1 MTISRLIRPAVAAV
15 TVAVL
20 AAACGTSE
28 GDGAAEPTD
37 DTVPATS
44 PSTEPTDTSSAPED
58 DLDILLTTSAGLSET
73 DPTVSLLVALEAN
86 RRSPT
91 AATEEAVLN
100 ALRSNTG
107 ISTEVVNKLAPPD
120 CSSPTASEDG
130 EQIYVVADG
139 RFMRYDVSTGE
150 AIDHG
155 PSADNCAVWLGDVEA
170 GQRVTVDTLDTRTWT
185 VGPIDGPGGIDLQ
198 VDRDIGISGRTLIG
212 DRVAFTAPEPTGLSY
227 LLFDTTTGELVTEQN
242 GLAAPWSTFGGDG
255 TVVVYTTTV
264 PGAGGQLVV
273 LDAQTGEEQQRV
285 DIVAPGNES
294 RFDLTTGEVV
304 IPTAGGRLL
313 TVDIESGT
321 VVSDVPTAASARVV
335 AVGIRP
341 DGLVVIARED
351 MIEIVDRRTGPTG
364 VMVASDEYFAMR
376 VRPDGSVMRV
386 LENADVEVVNIDVN
400 GLAGKSDDEWL
411 DMACDIAERDLTQ
424 AEWDLHISDDEPLQA
439 TCS

>member
-1 MTISRLIRPAVAAV
+1 MTISRLIRPAVASVAI
-15 TVAVL
+15 AVL

-28 GDGAAEPTD
+28 GEGAAVLTD

-44 PSTEPTDTSSAPED
+44 PGTEPVDTSSAPGD
-58 DLDILLTTSAGLSET
+58 DLEVLLTTSAALSES
-73 DPTVSLLVALEAN
+73 DPTLSLLLALEAN
-86 RRSPT
+86 RRSPV
-91 AATEEAVLN
+91 AATEEAILE
-100 ALRSNTG
+100 ALHSNTG
-107 ISTEVVNKLAPPD
+107 LPTETVNKIGPPE
-120 CSSPTASEDG
+120 CSFPLASEDG
-130 EQIYVVADG
+130 EQIYVVDDA
-139 RFMRYDVSTGE
+139 RFMRYDVATGD

-155 PSADNCAVWLGDVEA
+155 PSADNCAIWVGDVEA
-170 GQRVTVDTLDTRTWT
+170 GQRVTVDNGTWA
-185 VGPIDGPGGIDLQ
+185 VGPIDGPGGIELQ
-198 VDRDIGISGRTLIG
+198 VDRDIAVAGRTLIG
-212 DRVAFTAPEPTGLSY
+212 DRVAFVAPEATGLSF

-242 GLAAPWSTFGGDG
+242 EMADPSSITFGGDG
-255 TVVVYTTTV
+255 TLVAYTTTV

-285 DIVAPGNES
+285 DIVESGEES

-321 VVSDVPTAASARVV
+321 VVSDVPTAGSAEVA

-351 MIEIVDRRTGPTG
+351 MIEIVDRRSGPTG
-364 VMVASDEYFAMR
+364 VMVASGEYVAVR

-386 LENADVEVVNIDVN
+386 RDNSDIEVVNIDVN
-400 GLAGKSDDEWL
+400 DLAGKSDDEWL
-411 DMACDIAERDLTQ
+411 EMACDIAGRDLTQ
-424 AEWDLHISDDEPLQA
+424 AEWDLHISNDEPLQA